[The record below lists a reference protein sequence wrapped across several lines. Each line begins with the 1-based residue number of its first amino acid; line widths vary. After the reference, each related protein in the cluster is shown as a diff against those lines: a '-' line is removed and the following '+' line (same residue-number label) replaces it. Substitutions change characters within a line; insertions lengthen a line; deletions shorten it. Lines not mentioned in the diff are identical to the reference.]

1 MKGRNI
7 MIKLTNTKYG
17 VLNVPECDKIDFA
30 YRQLNYKNIALL
42 GLILGI
48 IGLFL
53 FTAFRGM
60 I

>member
-1 MKGRNI
+1 

-17 VLNVPECDKIDFA
+17 VLNFPECDKIDFA
-30 YRQLNYKNIALL
+30 YKTLDYKNIALL

-60 I
+60 FGV